1 VPDPSALCCCLWLPD
16 PQWISGFHLSTVAS
30 TTSPNILQRAA
41 PIAAAVKLRRLP
53 VRLETTV
60 RCVTL
65 GVLTQLDSD
74 PFVIAPKDAT
84 SKANVAATLIPMAPE
99 HDTHRLDC

>member
-1 VPDPSALCCCLWLPD
+1 M
-16 PQWISGFHLSTVAS
+16 STVAS

-41 PIAAAVKLRRLP
+41 PTAATVKLRRLP
-53 VRLETTV
+53 VRLATTV
-60 RCVTL
+60 ICVTV

-74 PFVIAPKDAT
+74 PVAIAPKNAT
-84 SKANVAATLIPMAPE
+84 SNASIAATLIPMASE

>member
-1 VPDPSALCCCLWLPD
+1 MS
-16 PQWISGFHLSTVAS
+16 IVAS
-30 TTSPNILQRAA
+30 ATSPNILQRAA
-41 PIAAAVKLRRLP
+41 PTAAAFKLRRLP
-53 VRLETTV
+53 VRLANTV
-60 RCVTL
+60 SCVTL

-84 SKANVAATLIPMAPE
+84 SNANVAAILFPKASE